1 MAGTLVLRRGTSLF
15 ASLMQLAQAALSI
28 ILVALAAPY
37 LPADSEST
45 SCALSTSWQ
54 KSWHQHSVVIREIQ
68 DQLGCCGYRSL
79 KDRAWPFPTGT
90 KPDPLQ
96 CAKQFHRKIS
106 CAGPWNEELRR
117 KVGVTLGIGVVVA
130 VLQVLDPLFRKLPLT
145 RVNLSANSSIPAFLA
160 FFLPKLANF
169 LYGSSTLWSERLFQ
183 SNPFDWVKRRQ
194 NQSDNATF
202 TRRLLTGGDE
212 EETRV
217 ESYHDFE
224 DSAARQNHSS
234 TESGDNARPRVEPTI
249 HGAHESHES
258 SAWRQN

>member
-1 MAGTLVLRRGTSLF
+1 MLLPLTLLLITLIVPIPSSPITYPNGMDESSRMAGTLVLRRGTSLF

-130 VLQVLDPLFRKLPLT
+130 VLQ
-145 RVNLSANSSIPAFLA
+145 
-160 FFLPKLANF
+160 LANF